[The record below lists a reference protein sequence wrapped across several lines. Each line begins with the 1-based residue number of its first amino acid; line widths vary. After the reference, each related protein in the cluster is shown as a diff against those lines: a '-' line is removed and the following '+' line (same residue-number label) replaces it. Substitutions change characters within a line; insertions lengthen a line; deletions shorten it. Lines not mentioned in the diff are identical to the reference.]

1 MVRAKSCCSETVS
14 RKITRTRASSVTA
27 PKPETFTFEFVVLD
41 GGDSGCDVW
50 VIRYIDF
57 ESTPT
62 VDYQTAVP
70 FST

>member
-27 PKPETFTFEFVVLD
+27 PTPEPETLVVLD